1 MELTRIP
8 GSAEPSSAAAIAAA
22 AAAAVA
28 AGKIKHPN
36 QYTYRHKPASVTQPI
51 ATVSPAR
58 RGAGTP
64 APPVPSLAPPQH
76 DHGTRR
82 AGAIAHGAIAN
93 PTLSASSVA
102 SLNWY
107 IPDHLSSYI
116 DTLPSAQPI
125 ALDIRSQRTLPSIS
139 RNHYHNQRYGPFT
152 EQRDDQG
159 KLILPEDPPLREPNG
174 EAETHL
180 EPPARVKY
188 PAKRITV
195 GEMRKRVRVMLDY
208 VYKIQSNDE
217 KRIERMKSLG
227 IVVTPL
233 PRKSKSKGKE
243 KEEEE
248 ATGDIEQDDHH
259 ADGTRQAGERGQ
271 ETETEIDQDGDIAMN
286 GDAPPPDAEKAPAA
300 AEKEDEKPETPE
312 PPARTSTELMEELV
326 RDLLAFQDTFSANGV
341 VTPMP
346 PPIPTFD
353 QALPIPIPEPIAVP
367 DSDVEIGSN
376 VPDSDIGTVPPTAS
390 TVAESVNTETV
401 TESANSKMESTDP
414 ILESTQR
421 ADPAPAEA
429 ASIAQPEL
437 REIGTQLEMDTL
449 LEQIP
454 DEMSLD
460 VYREGAVDQVITE
473 PEEKMVLDDPAS
485 ASASTS
491 APAPAPAPA
500 VLESNPNKSQEEEA
514 APAPATSTDP
524 SPATQTDNGKDDQS
538 QPQTQPRPMTA
549 HELKMVE
556 YQLQMDDY
564 LEGGQAYSEAQAE
577 KRAQAAK
584 AKATADEEARQ
595 QASTT
600 ATASSS
606 LPVPVPASTIENDPD
621 FVPTAQPNDHVDN
634 NNNSDSDSDQGNE
647 SDESDEFDRFNE
659 EEMNE
664 MSQARLLAKN
674 NVYTPELKERVRQS
688 AADRDEVEAKA
699 EAEREKEKEKE
710 REARHLSPSEL
721 DQAQAS

>member
-1 MELTRIP
+1 MVSRIDIRCESVIEGLELTRTP
-8 GSAEPSSAAAIAAA
+8 GSAEPSSAAAVAAA

-51 ATVSPAR
+51 AAVSPAR

-107 IPDHLSSYI
+107 IPDHLSSYV
-116 DTLPSAQPI
+116 DTLPSTQPI

-195 GEMRKRVRVMLDY
+195 GEMRKRVRVILDY
-208 VYKIQSNDE
+208 VYKIQSNDV
-217 KRIERMKSLG
+217 KRAERMKELG
-227 IVVTPL
+227 IVVTSL
-233 PRKSKSKGKE
+233 PRKPKSKGKE
-243 KEEEE
+243 KDE
-248 ATGDIEQDDHH
+248 ASGDDQGDTEQDVN
-259 ADGTRQAGERGQ
+259 ADGTRQVTVAES
-271 ETETEIDQDGDIAMN
+271 ETPMETDHEGDIAMN
-286 GDAPPPDAEKAPAA
+286 GDIPHPAGEKEIEPTAAPPVKKD
-300 AEKEDEKPETPE
+300 EKEQTPE
-312 PPARTSTELMEELV
+312 PPVRTSTELMEELV
-326 RDLLAFQDTFSANGV
+326 RDLLAFQDTFSANGL

-346 PPIPTFD
+346 PPVPTFD

-367 DSDVEIGSN
+367 DLDVEAGSN
-376 VPDSDIGTVPPTAS
+376 IPDSDIGTVPPTAS
-390 TVAESVNTETV
+390 TVAEPINTETSTEIAV
-401 TESANSKMESTDP
+401 EMGPEPTMESADLAPADTIDATDTTP
-414 ILESTQR
+414 AS
-421 ADPAPAEA
+421 ASAPAPAPI
-429 ASIAQPEL
+429 SQPPP

-460 VYREGAVDQVITE
+460 VYREGTVDQVVTG

-485 ASASTS
+485 ASASAS
-491 APAPAPAPA
+491 IPVPVPAD
-500 VLESNPNKSQEEEA
+500 VLESNPITSEEQE
-514 APAPATSTDP
+514 T
-524 SPATQTDNGKDDQS
+524 GVGLG
-538 QPQTQPRPMTA
+538 M
-549 HELKMVE
+549 
-556 YQLQMDDY
+556 
-564 LEGGQAYSEAQAE
+564 GIAQNP
-577 KRAQAAK
+577 
-584 AKATADEEARQ
+584 
-595 QASTT
+595 
-600 ATASSS
+600 TASSGVGDAEQTLTGADNELDDLLKS
-606 LPVPVPASTIENDPD
+606 SPDHAAAQVQGEAGAGAADEPRQLPSASATTPVNDNDPVPSSVPEPTTTTSTTNTTRVHSGIEHYTSNKLGEL
-621 FVPTAQPNDHVDN
+621 T
-634 NNNSDSDSDQGNE
+634 E
-647 SDESDEFDRFNE
+647 SEFQALLDESNEGDRP
-659 EEMNE
+659 
-664 MSQARLLAKN
+664 LLRWLRQDA
-674 NVYTPELKERVRQS
+674 EVR
-688 AADRDEVEAKA
+688 A
-699 EAEREKEKEKE
+699 EAEAQRERDREKQRRRDLE
-710 REARHLSPSEL
+710 RGRGV
-721 DQAQAS
+721 